1 MYVVGDLMADGN
13 TCGRRGDEERG
24 HRRSRRG
31 GTLTSGHK
39 EEVAMYMWEE
49 SGCALEAVAG

>member
-1 MYVVGDLMADGN
+1 MENA
-13 TCGRRGDEERG
+13 CGRRGDEERG
-24 HRRSRRG
+24 HRRSRRS